1 MYCIGGIITISS
13 VLVYL
18 LTRKLLK
25 SKKRKSTKE
34 FIFQTLRE
42 LDVEED
48 RFESKVSSGEEF
60 VVTKSAETPGLL
72 TENNVNENV
81 ISDKMYKSKKL
92 PEDKKAL
99 LADSSQDLVAIEDV
113 SDVGESIEVDPGNQT
128 DL

>member
-1 MYCIGGIITISS
+1 MCCIGGILTISS

-18 LTRKLLK
+18 QIRKLQK

-34 FIFQTLRE
+34 FTFQTLKE

-48 RFESKVSSGEEF
+48 RLVSTVTSGEQFSMAES
-60 VVTKSAETPGLL
+60 VETPRPT
-72 TENNVNENV
+72 TENNVNE
-81 ISDKMYKSKKL
+81 IAIGDKIFKSKKL

-113 SDVGESIEVDPGNQT
+113 GDVGDSIELDPGNQT

>member
-1 MYCIGGIITISS
+1 M
-13 VLVYL
+13 
-18 LTRKLLK
+18 
-25 SKKRKSTKE
+25 
-34 FIFQTLRE
+34 RE